1 MICIE
6 PILEA
11 NASNT
16 LTNTIPEN
24 EFLGFGLK
32 KKQCSGGA
40 NVRSRR
46 AYFYDPRIGC

>member
-32 KKQCSGGA
+32 KSNAVAGLM
-40 NVRSRR
+40 
-46 AYFYDPRIGC
+46 